1 VSTAPPTGKLPSPGV
16 RPDLGASR
24 STPYARPVIKEPVW
38 SWEVPVYLYTG
49 GLGGA
54 SATLAFG
61 AEVAGNER
69 FARRAWGVAL
79 AGVGL
84 SPLLLMSDLG
94 RPLRFLNMLR
104 VFKVTS
110 PMSVGSWLLAAAGP
124 TIGVAALGSWT
135 GRLGPAA
142 RICRPL
148 AGLIGMPLST
158 YTAALLANTAVP
170 AWHEVRHE
178 MPFVFAASA
187 LASAG
192 AGATIAAPHGD
203 SGPARALAAAGAG
216 AEVALVQFMEHRAG
230 DLGDAYKSGGA
241 GTLGT
246 IGKVLSGTGAALIA
260 TRGRRSVAAAR
271 AGAALVSAGALAMRW
286 SVFKAGSQSA
296 ANPVHTVA
304 PQRARI
310 ERGETH
316 GSVRRAA

>member
-1 VSTAPPTGKLPSPGV
+1 
-16 RPDLGASR
+16 
-24 STPYARPVIKEPVW
+24 VIKEPTW
-38 SWEVPVYLYTG
+38 TWEVPVYLYTG

-61 AEVAGNER
+61 AELTGNQQL
-69 FARRAWGVAL
+69 ARRAWAVAL
-79 AGVGL
+79 AGVGV
-84 SPLLLMSDLG
+84 SPLLLTADLG
-94 RPLRFLNMLR
+94 RPLRFVYMLR

-110 PMSVGSWLLAAAGP
+110 PMSVGSWLLAAAAPATGL
-124 TIGVAALGSWT
+124 AALGSWT
-135 GRLGPAA
+135 GRLGRAG
-142 RICRPL
+142 RISRPL
-148 AGLIGMPLST
+148 AALIGMPLST
-158 YTAALLANTAVP
+158 YTAALIANTAVP

-203 SGPARALAAAGAG
+203 SAPARALAAAGAA
-216 AEVALVQFMEHRAG
+216 AEVALVEFMERRAG
-230 DLGDAYKSGGA
+230 DLRDAYTSGRA
-241 GTLGT
+241 GTLGML
-246 IGKVLSGTGAALIA
+246 GKGLSATGAVLIA
-260 TRGRRSVAAAR
+260 TRGRRSSGAAR

-286 SVFKAGSQSA
+286 SVVTAGRQSA
-296 ANPVHTVA
+296 ANPAHTIA